1 MRNLSESIVDF
12 TKRNYVENILMKHL
26 LLFFLLVASVV
37 TADAQEITSCKVIG
51 PKQGFFL
58 VEIDGK
64 TYRAM
69 SADMFNKLKARSE
82 QDNDTIK
89 KLKALREEYRTK
101 LGDYQQLSAKYETLR
116 QDHVALTD
124 QYSRSLSDS
133 VALNEKYKESS
144 EKLLELTTRY
154 DKLARD
160 FDELAGKYRDVAVDK
175 TSFIT
180 IDLGAGVTDK
190 SGEAEGAAL
199 LGIGISKLKV
209 WGFFQN
215 DNSGILAGASF
226 KF

>member
-1 MRNLSESIVDF
+1 MI
-12 TKRNYVENILMKHL
+12 KR
-26 LLFFLLVASVV
+26 LLFLLLVASAV
-37 TADAQEITSCKVIG
+37 TAEAQEITTCKVLG

-69 SADMFNKLKARSE
+69 SADMFNELKARSD
-82 QDNDTIK
+82 QDNATIK
-89 KLKALREEYRTK
+89 RLKALLEEYRTK
-101 LGDYQQLSAKYETLR
+101 LGDYQQLSVKYEALR
-116 QDHVALTD
+116 HDHVALTD
-124 QYSRSLSDS
+124 RYSRSLSDS
-133 VALNEKYKESS
+133 VALNEKYQESS
-144 EKLLELTTRY
+144 EKLLELTARY
-154 DKLARD
+154 TKLAGD
-160 FDELAGKYRDVAVDK
+160 FDELTGKYRAVTVDK

-180 IDLGAGVTDK
+180 IDLGAGITDK

-209 WGFFQN
+209 WGFFQD